1 MHDETSKLFDDFVQN
16 VLSHSNLFTF
26 ITIELN

>member
-16 VLSHSNLFTF
+16 VLLHNNLFTF
-26 ITIELN
+26 VIVELN